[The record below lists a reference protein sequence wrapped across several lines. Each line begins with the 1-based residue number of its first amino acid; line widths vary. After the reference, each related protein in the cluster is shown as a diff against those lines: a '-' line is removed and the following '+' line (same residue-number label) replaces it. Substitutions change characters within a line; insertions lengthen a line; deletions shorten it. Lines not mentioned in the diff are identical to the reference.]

1 MLNGKITASL
11 SFSLSKNVTNRSLAI
26 LYKSKSRSN
35 LFCFFNFQ
43 VSGLNSGRGLK
54 ITIYAANANG
64 RSPNIVLEGFTLKV
78 AELQLGKPFFQAP
91 FFSFSF
97 SPNKL
102 RLKDLLVYKA
112 AQICL
117 ILNVF

>member
-1 MLNGKITASL
+1 MPNGKITVSL
-11 SFSLSKNVTNRSLAI
+11 SFSLSKNVLNRNLTNSLQEQE
-26 LYKSKSRSN
+26 SD

-78 AELQLGKPFFQAP
+78 AELQLGKPFIQAP
-91 FFSFSF
+91 FFSFS
-97 SPNKL
+97 PKKL

-117 ILNVF
+117 MLNV

>member
-1 MLNGKITASL
+1 MYVIY
-11 SFSLSKNVTNRSLAI
+11 FV
-26 LYKSKSRSN
+26 
-35 LFCFFNFQ
+35 FFNFQ

-97 SPNKL
+97 LTRKKPT
-102 RLKDLLVYKA
+102 RLKRLSVYKA
-112 AQICL
+112 APLLFNTCL
-117 ILNVF
+117 NCVGVF

>member
-1 MLNGKITASL
+1 MSNGKITLSL
-11 SFSLSKNVTNRSLAI
+11 SFSLSKNVLNRNLTI

-78 AELQLGKPFFQAP
+78 AELQLGKPFFQTP

-102 RLKDLLVYKA
+102 RLKDILVYKA
-112 AQICL
+112 AQIC
-117 ILNVF
+117 